1 MNNKQTTMTNKA
13 TARLTAAQV
22 QKAQALRDRRAA
34 AAERRSHREAGIETV
49 TEQNARLYSNIGR

>member
-1 MNNKQTTMTNKA
+1 MTNKA

-34 AAERRSHREAGIETV
+34 AAERRAARAAGVETV
-49 TEQNARLYSNIGR
+49 TEQNARLYGNVGR